1 MYTYAKDYAHSTFV
15 KTILKYSI
23 GLPRLIINKLTKE
36 KDKDLHFE
44 SNSTNESRPI
54 MISKEEESMLKVIS
68 RNVTLSVE
76 KKEGYLVLTVKGIEP
91 IQTAELALKAQML
104 LQDEVTRFRTE
115 KAQNQLDYI
124 QARYD
129 EIKKEAE
136 TYQAQLAAVKDRSQ
150 NMPTTRSRIEQERL
164 QSKYNVANT
173 VYSEM
178 SKQLEQAKMQV
189 KMDTPVLTVIQ
200 PVTVPN
206 KPSNS
211 RAKTIIIWT
220 FLGGILGCGIVLG
233 KSYLPKLMASFK
245 KEEEQTTEE

>member
-1 MYTYAKDYAHSTFV
+1 
-15 KTILKYSI
+15 
-23 GLPRLIINKLTKE
+23 
-36 KDKDLHFE
+36 
-44 SNSTNESRPI
+44 